1 MTGGCS
7 SGPCHA
13 PTVLWVPGHPGGQP
27 TVPEFRS
34 GYGPAT
40 EIAAVTLCDLV
51 LKQLIEAGNC
61 RAVIDR
67 CCPLEQVIDATR
79 YVESEQQTGNV
90 VLTVSGGRGP

>member
-1 MTGGCS
+1 
-7 SGPCHA
+7 
-13 PTVLWVPGHPGGQP
+13 VPGHPGGQP

-40 EIAAVTLCDLV
+40 EIAAVTLRDLV
-51 LKQLIEAGNC
+51 LKQLIEAG
-61 RAVIDR
+61 RAVFDR

-90 VLTVSGGRGP
+90 LTVSGGRGP